1 MKNEKLKRQSMNK
14 QRGFLRTFL
23 LLTVFGVMSFLGAQS
38 SPGWANI
45 RGVDVVH
52 LIGTGMCFGGAIF
65 CLAAYFFG
73 RRFLED

>member
-1 MKNEKLKRQSMNK
+1 MND
-14 QRGFLRTFL
+14 RRTFL
-23 LLTVFGVMSFLGAQS
+23 RIFFVLTAFGVMSLLAMLS
-38 SPGWANI
+38 RSALANI

-65 CLAAYFFG
+65 CFGAYFFG